1 MENEEIWTLL
11 ASLMPEGI
19 EVIPNGDEALV
30 KSEDGELNIL
40 YNAERNSYTM
50 NGKTIH
56 FQDTEFEVVNT
67 ILVPFILQELDGK
80 RRI

>member
-19 EVIPNGDEALV
+19 EVIPSGDEALV
-30 KSEDGELNIL
+30 KSEDGELN
-40 YNAERNSYTM
+40 NAERNSYTM

>member
-19 EVIPNGDEALV
+19 EVIPSGDEALV